1 MSFEKS
7 IEFKNI
13 YFSYDTSNYIL
24 KNINFKINKG
34 EHVGIFG
41 ETGSGKSTLLDII
54 IGLLT
59 PTKGDILID
68 NLSLYKGNSNF
79 NWTSKIACVSQNIF
93 LKEGTI
99 AENIAFGQSHGEF
112 DLELLNRA
120 SKIAQIDEFIN
131 QTELGFETN
140 VGERGI
146 RLSGGQR
153 QRISIA
159 RAIYKSREI
168 LVLDEAT
175 SALDNITEEKII
187 DSIRN
192 NSNLTIL
199 MVTHRLKSLEICDR
213 LFRIKNN
220 QLIETNKNLIL

>member
-1 MSFEKS
+1 M
-7 IEFKNI
+7 
-13 YFSYDTSNYIL
+13 DL
-24 KNINFKINKG
+24 
-34 EHVGIFG
+34 
-41 ETGSGKSTLLDII
+41 
-54 IGLLT
+54 
-59 PTKGDILID
+59 
-68 NLSLYKGNSNF
+68 
-79 NWTSKIACVSQNIF
+79 KIACVSQNIF

-99 AENIAFGQSHGEF
+99 AENIAFGQTHGEF

-131 QTELGFETN
+131 QTEFGFETN